1 MDMGGV
7 IEIAS
12 SILSDASRSA
22 EVAAQNIAN
31 ITTPGYRRRIS
42 FSQAMLSSVGAED
55 LSQVHRTSTD
65 FTFGKLSE
73 TGNTFDLALAGEGFF
88 VVRTGSGAARYTRAG
103 QFSRD
108 ADGRLA
114 DPLGGFLQADG
125 ADLVL
130 REGGVEILSDGVVLE
145 AGAPVARLD
154 VVRFIDPAQV
164 SAAQDGGF
172 VAASENVEAVA
183 APAVRQGAL
192 EMSNVSAAAEMI
204 AMMAALRRAESGQ
217 RLANVYDDL
226 VGRVITTFGQ
236 A

>member
-1 MDMGGV
+1 MGGV

-42 FSQAMLSSVGAED
+42 FSQAMLASVDAED
-55 LSQVHRTSTD
+55 LSQVQRTSID
-65 FTFGKLSE
+65 FTAGELNE
-73 TGNTFDLALAGEGFF
+73 TGNTFDLALTGPGFF
-88 VVRTGSGAARYTRAG
+88 VVRTASGALRYTRAG
-103 QFSRD
+103 QFNRD
-108 ADGRLA
+108 GDGRLA
-114 DPLGGFLQADG
+114 DPSGAILQADG

-130 REGGVEILSDGVVLE
+130 REGRVEILSDGVVLE

-154 VVRFIDPAQV
+154 VVRFIDLAHV

-172 VAASENVEAVA
+172 VAATENVEAVA